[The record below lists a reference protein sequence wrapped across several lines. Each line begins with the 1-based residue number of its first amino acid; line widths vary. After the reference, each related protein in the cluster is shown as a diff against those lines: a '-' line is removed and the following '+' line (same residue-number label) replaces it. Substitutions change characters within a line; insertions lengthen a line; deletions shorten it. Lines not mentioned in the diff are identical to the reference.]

1 MTALLDAMTRG
12 FARGVVAL
20 LAVGALSWA
29 LDRILGR
36 REP

>member
-1 MTALLDAMTRG
+1 MTALLDAMARGMGRG
-12 FARGVVAL
+12 FVAL

-29 LDRILGR
+29 LDRVLGR